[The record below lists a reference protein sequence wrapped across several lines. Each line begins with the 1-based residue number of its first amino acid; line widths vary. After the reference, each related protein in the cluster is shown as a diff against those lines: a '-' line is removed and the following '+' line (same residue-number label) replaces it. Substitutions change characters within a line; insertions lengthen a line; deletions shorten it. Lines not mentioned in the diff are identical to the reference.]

1 MLIRRSDPRR
11 RAFTLV
17 ELLVAMTVAGI
28 VLTLIT
34 LTGLRQQRL
43 LSDLADDASLA
54 AQLREAAAILP
65 VDIRALSATAGDLR
79 DARDTV
85 LEMRSTIASGVVCD
99 TAQRSLVLP
108 PATDGTDAYASYMAP
123 IEAGD
128 SAWLF
133 TPTDSADTWQAHA
146 ITSVGSAPPGQCAAG
161 GPRLADS
168 IVRRSRVAIV
178 LDSAASVV
186 ATPGRPLRVTR
197 PVRYSLYRSSD
208 GSWNLGEREWNPAQ
222 LRFNGIQP
230 VAGPLLPASA
240 QGLAFDYLDSTRAPM
255 PTPLATPRAVAAI
268 TLTLRGETRNAV
280 RALGSG
286 RTRGKRTDSISVS
299 VLVHNRR

>member
-1 MLIRRSDPRR
+1 MLSRRSGPCSRG
-11 RAFTLV
+11 FTLV
-17 ELLVAMTVAGI
+17 ELLVAMTVAGV

-43 LSDLADDASLA
+43 LSDLAEDASLA

-65 VDIRALSATAGDLR
+65 VDIRALSAAAGDLR
-79 DARDTV
+79 DARDTA
-85 LEMRSTIASGVVCD
+85 LELRSTIASGVVCD
-99 TAQRSLVLP
+99 TVARSVVLP
-108 PATDGTDAYASYMAP
+108 PPTNGADSYASYTAP
-123 IEAGD
+123 IEPGD

-133 TPTDSADTWQAHA
+133 TPTDSVDSWRPHA
-146 ITSVGSAPPGQCAAG
+146 ITSVGGAPPGQCAGG

-178 LDSAASVV
+178 LDSTSSVV
-186 ATPGRPLRVTR
+186 AGPGRPLRITR
-197 PVRYSLYRSSD
+197 PARYSLYRSSD
-208 GSWNLGEREWNPAQ
+208 GSWNLGERDWNPAQ

-240 QGLAFDYLDSTRAPM
+240 PGLAFDYLDSTRAPM

-268 TLTLRGETRNAV
+268 ALTLRGETRNAV

-286 RTRGKRTDSISVS
+286 STRGKRTDSISVS

>member
-1 MLIRRSDPRR
+1 MLTGGSDPRR
-11 RAFTLV
+11 RGFTLV
-17 ELLVAMTVAGI
+17 ELLVAMIVAGI
-28 VLTLIT
+28 VLVLIT

-43 LSDLADDASLA
+43 LSDLSDDASLA

-65 VDIRALSATAGDLR
+65 VDIRALSAAAGDLR
-79 DARDTV
+79 DARDTA
-85 LEMRSTIASGVVCD
+85 LEIRSTIASGIVCD
-99 TAQRSLVLP
+99 TVARSLVLP
-108 PATDGTDAYASYMAP
+108 PPAGGADTYASYMAP
-123 IEAGD
+123 IEPGD
-128 SAWLF
+128 SVWLF
-133 TPTDSADTWQAHA
+133 TPTDSVDAWQPHA
-146 ITSVGSAPPGQCAAG
+146 ITSVGSGPPGQCASG

-168 IVRRSRVAIV
+168 IVRKSRVAIV
-178 LDSAASVV
+178 LDSASSVV

-222 LRFNGIQP
+222 LRFDAIQP

-240 QGLAFDYLDSTRAPM
+240 QGLVFDYLDSTRAPM

-280 RALGSG
+280 RALGSR
-286 RTRGKRTDSISVS
+286 RTRGKRPDSISVS